1 MSLFEVVR
9 EWTLAQGQ
17 TWYEIALSALSNLGL
32 PASSLISGR
41 VTKIYTDP
49 PDSSIDAWALVQTRI
64 ARRPPNTALVNII
77 RPKEVHQSG
86 MLIIYRIDTSTKSLV
101 EAHYTFLCQE
111 E

>member
-41 VTKIYTDP
+41 VTKIYT
-49 PDSSIDAWALVQTRI
+49 
-64 ARRPPNTALVNII
+64 
-77 RPKEVHQSG
+77 
-86 MLIIYRIDTSTKSLV
+86 
-101 EAHYTFLCQE
+101 
-111 E
+111 